1 MIITVGILVAIALVG
16 GWVVLSRRSRTGQ
29 DHRQVSGSERGHLLV
44 AGSLT
49 GAALLLAVLP
59 GGPPLYAGSVPSSL
73 PPTVAHPATQT
84 LWQDVA
90 EGSFALQ
97 GPRDIRPTHYRTV
110 ALDPAAL
117 ATALAAVPLEHS
129 VTAGKRPQ
137 TLALPL
143 PQGGYGWFRIE
154 ESSILAPA
162 LAAQFPAIHTYTAQG
177 IDDPSAGGRLDR
189 TPAGLHGLIQTAAGT
204 IYLDPYSRGDV
215 SHYVSYFGQA
225 YPQPAGLRD
234 LPSPERR
241 GLRLPATAP
250 APSVGTVLRT
260 YRLAVAATS
269 QYTAF
274 QGGTAAQALAAIT
287 TAVNR
292 LDAVFEREVA
302 VRMTLIANETAI
314 IYTPGAA
321 DPYTNDDPSAM
332 LKQNQDNLDLVIGA
346 ANYDI
351 GHVFAAADGGGIA
364 YVGVVCNGTYKAG
377 GATASTNPVGD
388 PYAIE
393 LVAHEIGHQFGGQ
406 HTYNAVGSGSCTQGR
421 SAQAAYEPGTG
432 STIMGYA
439 GLCGDS
445 NIQNRSDPYFL
456 NSSFDQIVDYT
467 AGENGSCGVQTPT
480 GNDPPVVDAG
490 PAYTIPINTPFQLTG
505 AATDPNGDA
514 LTYTWEEHDLGT
526 ASPPDNDDGSRP
538 LFRSY
543 LPGSSPTR
551 SFPRLANLL
560 TSNLTA
566 LGETLPTTNRTLNF
580 RLVARDNRAG
590 GGGVAYGSVA
600 ITTTTAAGPFA
611 VTAPLTDTW
620 TVGSSQTVTW
630 NVANTDQAPVS
641 CPLVN
646 IRLSNDGGQTFPT
659 ILAAAVANNGSQT
672 ITVPAGG
679 ATDGRVQ
686 VACANN
692 IFFDLSHGPLTI
704 TSGIGP
710 LPGGGT
716 TTPTGTPATATS
728 TPVVLS
734 PTATATACV
743 TGFSDVPSSAFF
755 YPYVQFLY
763 CNAFIS
769 GYSDGTFRP
778 YNNTTRGQM
787 VKIVTL
793 AFDLGGTLPPA
804 GQYTFADVTPSNTY
818 FQYVEAAADD
828 GVVTGYTCGGSN
840 EPCDSEQRP
849 YFRPSALVT
858 RAQLAKIIVAGAG
871 WPTVGQ
877 ILGQTFADV
886 PANDPFNAYIGTL
899 FCRTAITGY
908 ACGGPGEPC
917 DSRQRPYFRP
927 NSNAFREQIAK
938 IIYIAAQDPEPCIG
952 P

>member
-1 MIITVGILVAIALVG
+1 MEITAWILLAIAVVG
-16 GWVVLSRRSRTGQ
+16 GIGVLALRSRHEQGPAP
-29 DHRQVSGSERGHLLV
+29 LLI
-44 AGSLT
+44 AGGLT
-49 GAALLLAVLP
+49 GAALLLALLL
-59 GGPPLYAGSVPSSL
+59 GGGSNLYASQAPTGSGPSNPHPPLG
-73 PPTVAHPATQT
+73 HPATQM
-84 LWQDVA
+84 LWHDVPD
-90 EGSFALQ
+90 GSFALH
-97 GPRDIRPTHYRTV
+97 GPRDIRPTQYRTV

-117 ATALAAVPLEHS
+117 AEALAVAPLEHS
-129 VTAGKRPQ
+129 AATVSRPQ

-162 LAAQFPAIHTYTAQG
+162 LAGQFPDIHTYTAQG
-177 IDDPSAGGRLDR
+177 IDDPTAAGRLDR
-189 TPAGLHGLIQTAAGT
+189 TSVGFHGLIQTAGGA
-204 IYLDPYSRGDV
+204 IYIDPYSRGDLT
-215 SHYVSYFGQA
+215 HYVSYFGQA
-225 YPQPAGLRD
+225 YPVPAGLRD
-234 LPSPERR
+234 LPAPDRY
-241 GLRLPATAP
+241 GPPLRATAP
-250 APSVGTVLRT
+250 APPVGTVLRT

-274 QGGTAAQALAAIT
+274 QGGTTALALAAIT

-292 LDAVFEREVA
+292 LDSVFEREVA

-314 IYTPGAA
+314 IYTPGMT

-332 LKQNQDNLDLVIGA
+332 LDQNQTNLDRVIGA

-351 GHVFAAADGGGIA
+351 GHVFAAASGGGIA
-364 YVGVVCNGTYKAG
+364 YVGVVCNATYKAR

-406 HTYNAVGSGSCTQGR
+406 HTYNAAGPGSCTQGR

-439 GLCGDS
+439 GTCGES
-445 NIQNRSDPYFL
+445 NLQDRTDPYFV
-456 NSSFDQIVDYT
+456 NSSFDQIVGYT
-467 AGENGSCGVQTPT
+467 SGDGGSCGVQTPT
-480 GNDPPVVDAG
+480 GNDPPVVNAG
-490 PAYTIPINTPFQLTG
+490 ADYTIPINTPFQLTG
-505 AATDPNGDA
+505 SATDPNGDA
-514 LTYTWEEHDLGT
+514 LTYSWEEHDLGT

-543 LPGSSPTR
+543 LPSTSPTR
-551 SFPRLANLL
+551 SFPRLDNLL
-560 TSNLTA
+560 NNNRTA
-566 LGETLPTTNRTLNF
+566 LGEILPTTNRTLNF

-600 ITTTTAAGPFA
+600 ITTTNTAGPFA

-620 TVGSSQTVTW
+620 TVSSTQTVTW
-630 NVANTDQAPVS
+630 NVANTDQAPIS
-641 CPLVN
+641 CPQVN
-646 IRLSNDGGQTFPT
+646 ILLSSDGGQTFPT
-659 ILAAAVANNGSQT
+659 ILAANAANSGSQT
-672 ITVPAGG
+672 ITVPAG
-679 ATDGRVQ
+679 ATTGGRVK

-692 IFFDLSHGPLTI
+692 IFFDISHGPLTI
-704 TSGIGP
+704 TGGTGP
-710 LPGGGT
+710 LPGVTT
-716 TTPTGTPATATS
+716 TTPTGTPATATA
-728 TPVVLS
+728 TQVVLS
-734 PTATATACV
+734 PTATHTACV
-743 TGFSDVPSSAFF
+743 TSFSDVPPSAFF

-763 CNAFIS
+763 CNDFIS

-793 AFDLGGTLPPA
+793 AFDLGSAPPAA
-804 GQYTFADVTPSNTY
+804 GQYTFADVLPTSTY
-818 FQYVEAAADD
+818 FQYVEAAAGD
-828 GVVTGYTCGGSN
+828 GVVSGYTCGGPN
-840 EPCDSEQRP
+840 EPCDSDNRP

-858 RAQLAKIIVAGAG
+858 RAQLAKIIVAGTG
-871 WPTVGQ
+871 WPTVGG

-886 PANDPFNAYIGTL
+886 PATDPFNAYIGTL
-899 FCRTAITGY
+899 FCRTAISGY

-927 NSNAFREQIAK
+927 SSNAFREQIAK
-938 IIYIAAQDPEPCIG
+938 MIYIAAQNPEPCVG